1 MAVHLPPPSDGP
13 PRAVRRRLA
22 NQLLEIAYVPV
33 GDIKPDPRPQRKH
46 GDKQLAALMGSL
58 SAFDVVRPLLVT
70 GDLVVVDGDAIL
82 EAAKRLGIETLPVI
96 RLEGFTPTEIRALK
110 MALNRIAE
118 HATWDLDV
126 LRADFDDLR
135 ADPEIEFSFDLTGFD
150 QVFIDTLTLEA
161 VEEAEQDDIP
171 DIDEESVTSRL
182 GDRWL
187 CGRHVIACGDSRDPA
202 NYRGLMAGLLAQ
214 MVFGDVPYNV
224 KIRGNVSGLGKV
236 AHDEFAMASGEMSQA
251 QFVVFQTVI
260 FKNCADVSVDGALH
274 YYFID
279 GRHVGEQIAA
289 GTAVFGDMKQL
300 VVWVKPAG
308 GMGGFYRSRHELVT
322 IWKVGDA
329 AHINNFGL
337 GGTGRY
343 RTNVWEYPG
352 YASFGAGRDE
362 ALSWHPTVK
371 PVAMIMDAILDVT
384 RQDDVVLDPFG
395 GSGTTLIAAERTN
408 RVARLIEIDPRYVDV
423 TVKRFIALTGE
434 EPVLAQT
441 GETFSQVQTRR
452 GGEGPDALS
461 LSGAGDAAD
470 WDIA

>member
-1 MAVHLPPPSDGP
+1 MPIGSLQA
-13 PRAVRRRLA
+13 
-22 NQLLEIAYVPV
+22 
-33 GDIKPDPRPQRKH
+33 DPNPQRKH
-46 GDKQLAALMGSL
+46 SERQIANLMG
-58 SAFDVVRPLLVT
+58 AIRQFDIVRPLLIT
-70 GDLVVVDGDAIL
+70 DDGFVIDGHGVL
-82 EAAKRLGIETLPVI
+82 EAAR
-96 RLEGFTPTEIRALK
+96 RLEIEEIPVVRVGGFSRTELRALS
-110 MALNRIAE
+110 MALNRLGD
-118 HATWDLDV
+118 HAKWDHDV
-126 LRADFDDLR
+126 LRADFIALR
-135 ADPEIEFSFDLTGFD
+135 ADPEIEFSFDVTGFD

-161 VEEAEQDDIP
+161 VEEAEQDDVP
-171 DIDEESVTSRL
+171 DVDAGPVTSRL
-182 GDRWL
+182 GERWL

-202 NYRGLMAGLLAQ
+202 IYPGLMTGLLAQ

-224 KIRGNVSGLGKV
+224 KIRGNVSGLGRV
-236 AHDEFAMASGEMSQA
+236 AHEEFAMASGEMSQA
-251 QFVVFQTVI
+251 EFTAFQTVI

-279 GRHVGEQIAA
+279 GRHVGDQITA
-289 GTAVFGDMKQL
+289 GKAVFGDMKQL

-329 AHINNFGL
+329 AHVNNFGL

-352 YASFGAGRDE
+352 YASFGADRDE

-408 RVARLIEIDPRYVDV
+408 RVARLIEIDPQYVDV
-423 TVKRFIALTGE
+423 TLKRFIALTGE

-441 GETFSQVQTRR
+441 GEAFSQVQARR
-452 GGEGPDALS
+452 GGEGPGALS
-461 LSGAGDAAD
+461 PSGAGDADD

>member
-1 MAVHLPPPSDGP
+1 MAVHLPPPTDGL

-33 GDIKPDPRPQRKH
+33 VDIKPDPRPQRKH
-46 GDKQLAALMGSL
+46 GDKQLVALMGSL

-135 ADPEIEFSFDLTGFD
+135 ADPEIEFFFDVTGFD
-150 QVFIDTLTLEA
+150 QVFIDALTLEA

-171 DIDEESVTSRL
+171 DVDEGSVTSRL

-187 CGRHVIACGDSRDPA
+187 CGRHVIACGDSRDPTI
-202 NYRGLMAGLLAQ
+202 YPGLMSGLLAQ

-224 KIRGNVSGLGKV
+224 KIGGNVSGLGKV
-236 AHDEFAMASGEMSQA
+236 VHEEFTMASGEMSQA
-251 QFVVFQTVI
+251 QFIVFQTVI
-260 FKNCADVSVDGALH
+260 FKNCADVSVGGALH

-279 GRHVGEQIAA
+279 GRHVSEQIAA
-289 GTAVFGDMKQL
+289 GKAVFGDMKQL
-300 VVWVKPAG
+300 VVWVKAA
-308 GMGGFYRSRHELVT
+308 GMGSFYRNSHELVT

-441 GETFSQVQTRR
+441 GETFSQVQARR
-452 GGEGPDALS
+452 GGEGPGALS
-461 LSGAGDAAD
+461 PSGAGDAAN
-470 WDIA
+470 WNIA